1 MAVYQ
6 DKDKNGK
13 VIKTKDGRSWYFR
26 LYKDGKQ
33 YQSKKYKK
41 KEEAEDEEALFL
53 LKRDNPLYKPF
64 SVIAR
69 GYFEELKKSKKE
81 STFYTYEKDYNKHIK
96 SYFEKY
102 NNISSIG
109 ISIIRD
115 WSEEMEKKKLSVAF
129 LNKIRN
135 ILKGIFDYAIR
146 NFNLENNPVVTYGT
160 FKTKNDKIITDEEKL
175 RYITYNEFNQFI
187 TFVDDDLWNTFFTF
201 AYYTG
206 CRKGEMQALI
216 WKDIDLD
223 NNIIS
228 ITKTLYEVKNGLK
241 SINSTKNN
249 QNRKIKM
256 SKTLSECMKKYKNKV
271 MTYTDFN
278 EQWFVFGNIKNLS
291 KTSIERYR
299 KKYFDLSGVHEI
311 TMHEFRH
318 SHVSLLINEFV
329 KSSKEK
335 NIKIDT
341 TKFFVMMSNR
351 MGHTIP
357 VMQRTYMHL
366 FPTIQDEIVDLL
378 DNL

>member
-26 LYKDGKQ
+26 AYKNGKQ
-33 YQSKKYKK
+33 FESKKYLTKQQ
-41 KEEAEDEEALFL
+41 AIDEEASFI

-64 SVIAR
+64 SIIAK

-81 STFYTYEKDYNKHIK
+81 STYYTYEKDYNKHIK
-96 SYFEKY
+96 DFFEKY
-102 NNISSIG
+102 KNISSIN
-109 ISIIRD
+109 INVIRD
-115 WSEEMEKKKLSVAF
+115 WFVEMENKKLSVSF
-129 LNKIRN
+129 LNKVRN

-146 NFNLENNPVVTYGT
+146 NFNLENNPVTIYGT
-160 FKTKNDKIITDEEKL
+160 FKEKNDKIITDEEKL
-175 RYITYNEFNQFI
+175 RYITFDEFNKFI
-187 TFVDDDLWNTFFTF
+187 SYVNDKLWNTFFTF

-206 CRKGEMQALI
+206 CRKGEIQALT
-216 WKDIDLD
+216 WKDIDFD
-223 NNIIS
+223 NSIIS
-228 ITKTLYEVKNGLK
+228 ITKTLYEVKNGIK

-256 SKTLSECMKKYKNKV
+256 SKVLIDCMKNYKNEV
-271 MTYTDFN
+271 MKYTDFN
-278 EQWFVFGNIKNLS
+278 ENWFVFGNTKNLS
-291 KTSIERYR
+291 KTTIERYR
-299 KKYFDLSGVHEI
+299 KYYFNKSGVREI

-318 SHVSLLINEFV
+318 SHVSLLINEYV
-329 KSSKEK
+329 KASKEK

-351 MGHTIP
+351 MGHTIE